1 MKAQTEAK
9 PYDTINVTP
18 MLDLAYVLLVIF
30 IIMTTATVQGL
41 SINLPKP
48 SDKPN
53 PVKKESRIVQVMP
66 GGRYLLNG
74 AAVSFGE
81 MESMLTA
88 TRARF
93 PDMSLMVKGDPEA
106 DYANVVEVIDLAG
119 RLNIANLGLVT
130 AKIGT

>member
-1 MKAQTEAK
+1 MNVQADAK
-9 PYDTINVTP
+9 PYDSINVTP

-53 PVKKESRIVQVMP
+53 TVKKELRIVQVMP

-74 AAVSFGE
+74 AAVTLAE
-81 MESMLTA
+81 MEALLTA
-88 TRARF
+88 TRARY

-106 DYANVVEVIDLAG
+106 DYAHVVGVIDLAG

>member
-9 PYDTINVTP
+9 PYDSINVTP

-30 IIMTTATVQGL
+30 IIMTTASVQGL
-41 SINLPKP
+41 NISLPKP

-53 PVKKESRIVQVMP
+53 LVKKELRIVVVMP
-66 GGRYLLNG
+66 GGRFLLNG
-74 AAVSFGE
+74 AAVSFSE
-81 MESMLTA
+81 MESLLSA
-88 TRARF
+88 TRAKF

-106 DYANVVEVIDLAG
+106 NYANVVEVIDLAG

>member
-1 MKAQTEAK
+1 MQVQAEAK
-9 PYDTINVTP
+9 PYDSINVTP

-41 SINLPKP
+41 SISLPKP
-48 SDKPN
+48 SDKVN
-53 PVKKESRIVQVMP
+53 KVKKELRIVQVMP

-74 AAVSFGE
+74 AAVSIEE
-81 MESMLTA
+81 MESLLSA

-106 DYANVVEVIDLAG
+106 NYANVVAVIDLAG

>member
-1 MKAQTEAK
+1 MNVQAEAK

-41 SINLPKP
+41 SISLPKP
-48 SDKPN
+48 SDKVN
-53 PVKKESRIVQVMP
+53 TVKKELRIVQVMP
-66 GGRYLLNG
+66 GGRFLLNG
-74 AAVSFGE
+74 AAVSLGDL
-81 MESMLTA
+81 ESMLSA

-106 DYANVVEVIDLAG
+106 DYATVVAVIDLAG

>member
-1 MKAQTEAK
+1 MQVQAEAK
-9 PYDTINVTP
+9 PYDSINVTP

-41 SINLPKP
+41 SISLPKP
-48 SDKPN
+48 SDKVN
-53 PVKKESRIVQVMP
+53 KVKKELRIVQVMP

-74 AAVSFGE
+74 AAVSLEE
-81 MESMLTA
+81 MESLLSA

-106 DYANVVEVIDLAG
+106 NYANVVAVIDLAG

>member
-9 PYDTINVTP
+9 PYDSINVTP

-41 SINLPKP
+41 SISLPKP

-53 PVKKESRIVQVMP
+53 PVKKELRIVQVMP

-74 AAVSFGE
+74 ASVSTGE
-81 MESMLTA
+81 LESMLSA
-88 TRARF
+88 TRAKF

-106 DYANVVEVIDLAG
+106 DYANVVWIIDLAG

-130 AKIGT
+130 SKIGT

>member
-1 MKAQTEAK
+1 MNVQAEAK

-41 SINLPKP
+41 SISLPKP
-48 SDKPN
+48 SDKVN
-53 PVKKESRIVQVMP
+53 TVKKELRIVQVMP
-66 GGRYLLNG
+66 GGRFLLNG
-74 AAVSFGE
+74 AAVSLGE
-81 MESMLTA
+81 LESMLSA

-106 DYANVVEVIDLAG
+106 DYANVVAVIDLAG

>member
-1 MKAQTEAK
+1 MNVQAEAK
-9 PYDTINVTP
+9 PYDSINVTP

-53 PVKKESRIVQVMP
+53 TVKKELRIVQVMP

-74 AAVSFGE
+74 ASVTMPE
-81 MESMLTA
+81 MESLLTA
-88 TRARF
+88 TRDRY

-106 DYANVVEVIDLAG
+106 DYAHVVGVIDLAG